1 MSLMGRSINAVRQFS
16 STTLRRGG
24 GHGPPDDGIP
34 PPGHVSFLYNCR
46 DCVEN
51 IKKQEM

>member
-24 GHGPPDDGIP
+24 THGPPDDGIP
-34 PPGHVSFLYNCR
+34 PPGHVSVYHCI
-46 DCVEN
+46 DCIEHIN
-51 IKKQEM
+51 Q